1 MNKRKCHFKGCEEIG
16 EYRAPSSPKDL
27 GKYIWFCLK
36 HIKEY
41 NKKWNYFSDMTA
53 DEIEAFIEN
62 DIIGHRKTKQIG
74 SNDTSYFEKISK
86 ISERMFQGMNNLE
99 NSLVH
104 PSYYSSK
111 YLNALATLGI
121 DNKESSLN
129 EIKSKF
135 KKIVK
140 ELHPDTVGNNE
151 ENKEKLTKVL
161 EAYKI
166 IKEQYDRNRKS
177 HAK

>member
-1 MNKRKCHFKGCEEIG
+1 
-16 EYRAPSSPKDL
+16 
-27 GKYIWFCLK
+27 
-36 HIKEY
+36 
-41 NKKWNYFSDMTA
+41 
-53 DEIEAFIEN
+53 
-62 DIIGHRKTKQIG
+62 
-74 SNDTSYFEKISK
+74 
-86 ISERMFQGMNNLE
+86 MFQGMNNLE

-111 YLNALATLGI
+111 YLNALATLGV

-140 ELHPDTVGNNE
+140 ELHPDTVGKNE
-151 ENKEKLTKVL
+151 KNKEKLTKVL

-166 IKEQYDRNRKS
+166 IKEQYDNNRKS